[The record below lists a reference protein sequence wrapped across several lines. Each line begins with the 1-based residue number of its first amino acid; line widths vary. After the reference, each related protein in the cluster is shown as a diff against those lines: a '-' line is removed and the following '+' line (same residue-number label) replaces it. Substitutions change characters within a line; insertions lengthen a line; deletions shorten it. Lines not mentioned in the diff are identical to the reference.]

1 MGGGV
6 VILSEPVRP
15 EDDLEVRIY
24 GMEFELHTLTQQMAA
39 ECRTATGAPR
49 CYVCHRTDGLRC
61 TARGWGGVWTCDD
74 CRSQ

>member
-1 MGGGV
+1 MGTTDALEGR
-6 VILSEPVRP
+6 IHDLI
-15 EDDLEVRIY
+15 DDWRA
-24 GMEFELHTLTQQMAA
+24 MTQQMAS